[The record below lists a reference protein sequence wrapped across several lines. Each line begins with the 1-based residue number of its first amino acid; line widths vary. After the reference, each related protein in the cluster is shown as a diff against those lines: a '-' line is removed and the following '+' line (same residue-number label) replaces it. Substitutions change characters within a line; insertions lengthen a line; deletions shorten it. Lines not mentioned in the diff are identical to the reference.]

1 MKKLSLAA
9 ALVLGAFALVL
20 GVIAVAGQTTA
31 AVGPT
36 RITVYKTP
44 TCGCCAKWVDHMK
57 AAGFAPTVHDLPE
70 LSAIKAKHGIP
81 ATLQSCHT
89 AVVDGY
95 VVEGHIPA
103 DVVQKLLKERPKLAG
118 IAVPGMPM
126 GSPGMEQGG
135 MKDPYDVLTFDAAG
149 NTKVFAKR

>member
-1 MKKLSLAA
+1 MRKQSLLALLALGTVGLALVFAIAAVQKPAA
-9 ALVLGAFALVL
+9 A
-20 GVIAVAGQTTA
+20 
-31 AVGPT
+31 GPT

-81 ATLQSCHT
+81 ANLQSCHT
-89 AVVDGY
+89 ALVDGY

-103 DVVQKLLKERPKLAG
+103 DVVQKLLKERPKVAG

-126 GSPGMEQGG
+126 GSPGMEQGDL
-135 MKDPYDVLTFDAAG
+135 KDPYDVLAFDLSG

>member
-1 MKKLSLAA
+1 MRKQSLYALLA
-9 ALVLGAFALVL
+9 LGTLGLALVFAGA
-20 GVIAVAGQTTA
+20 AVQRPA

-81 ATLQSCHT
+81 ANLQSCHT
-89 AVVDGY
+89 ALVDGY
-95 VVEGHIPA
+95 VVEGHVPA
-103 DVVQKLLKERPKLAG
+103 DVVQKLLKERPKVAG

-126 GSPGMEQGG
+126 GSPGMEQGDL
-135 MKDPYDVLTFDAAG
+135 KDPYDVLTFDASG